1 MPKLRNQQL
10 IGDRYRLLQQLGR
23 GGMADVWL
31 AVDES
36 DEDLLLSGDA
46 PKVAMKFMNDLMLGA
61 WMKASRTKGGHA
73 KDPKESEYFKRFKRE
88 VKLQAQLR
96 HENLVQVLD
105 AGLWDGCPYYVSE
118 YVNGKTLEDEI
129 LEHAKAVNLLDEDGE
144 LKLPE
149 ERAEV
154 LRGPLYPL
162 EDFFRVADQACKAFI
177 YLHDHPTPG
186 IKQIIHRDIKPAN
199 IMIVRSRRNVP
210 TVKIMDFGIAKVFEL
225 DPKESQLTKEGTPG
239 TPQYMAVE
247 VFYTPGNPYKDK
259 LGQVVPI
266 GPPADI
272 YSFGMVMFIMLTGVL
287 PHVDKSHY
295 LRIFEFLHDTAAPDP
310 DPALYWP
317 DMPRKLR
324 EVVMKCIAKQPWDRF
339 QDADQL
345 RSALIDAEAE
355 IFGMRR
361 GSSRPMADIAY
372 SPTVHSEPPRA
383 LSASQI
389 PTKKVEAVPSRN
401 LPLKQHGSPW
411 PLWAGAGMLVAAL
424 SGYGMFVATR
434 PETIPRGEAPATVLA
449 PPSPAAPDVPPE
461 PASALPP
468 SVPVPAGDAVRR
480 AEAMNETARQAF
492 DYGKTVAKRDCR
504 AAIRSFEL
512 ARTSSPNAPEI
523 YAEMAKCYRQLRQFD
538 QALEAESI
546 ARNLK

>member
-162 EDFFRVADQACKAFI
+162 EDFSAWRIRRARPSFTCTITR
-177 YLHDHPTPG
+177 
-186 IKQIIHRDIKPAN
+186 RPA
-199 IMIVRSRRNVP
+199 
-210 TVKIMDFGIAKVFEL
+210 
-225 DPKESQLTKEGTPG
+225 
-239 TPQYMAVE
+239 
-247 VFYTPGNPYKDK
+247 
-259 LGQVVPI
+259 
-266 GPPADI
+266 
-272 YSFGMVMFIMLTGVL
+272 
-287 PHVDKSHY
+287 
-295 LRIFEFLHDTAAPDP
+295 
-310 DPALYWP
+310 
-317 DMPRKLR
+317 
-324 EVVMKCIAKQPWDRF
+324 
-339 QDADQL
+339 
-345 RSALIDAEAE
+345 
-355 IFGMRR
+355 
-361 GSSRPMADIAY
+361 SSR
-372 SPTVHSEPPRA
+372 SSTGTS
-383 LSASQI
+383 
-389 PTKKVEAVPSRN
+389 N
-401 LPLKQHGSPW
+401 
-411 PLWAGAGMLVAAL
+411 
-424 SGYGMFVATR
+424 
-434 PETIPRGEAPATVLA
+434 
-449 PPSPAAPDVPPE
+449 
-461 PASALPP
+461 
-468 SVPVPAGDAVRR
+468 RR
-480 AEAMNETARQAF
+480 
-492 DYGKTVAKRDCR
+492 
-504 AAIRSFEL
+504 IS
-512 ARTSSPNAPEI
+512 
-523 YAEMAKCYRQLRQFD
+523 
-538 QALEAESI
+538 
-546 ARNLK
+546 